1 MTKHIAFGILLMFVS
16 FPALA
21 QRPRT
26 SGSARGPIFELFGGY
41 ARTPIQSSETTTG
54 QGLVGSVAW
63 NAKSWLQIAAD
74 ASYNRGS
81 SSLTQNVLYG
91 NHYGPRV
98 FYRQRNKWSI
108 TPFAEALFGG
118 SHVSTKFTGISGYNF
133 SDNGFSMK
141 VGGGIDI
148 NLFPRLSIRLF
159 DADLY
164 RTSFFQTHQ
173 TTYWV
178 SSGLVIRLGGGGFRR

>member
-1 MTKHIAFGILLMFVS
+1 MIKRIAFGILLLFVS

-21 QRPRT
+21 QRPK
-26 SGSARGPIFELFGGY
+26 SPGSARGPVIELFGGY
-41 ARTPIQSSETTTG
+41 ARTPIKSGVTTTG
-54 QGLVGSVAW
+54 NGVVGSFAW

-81 SSLTQNVLYG
+81 SSLTENTLYG

-98 FYRQRNKWSI
+98 FYHHLSRSF

-118 SHVSTKFTGISGYNF
+118 SHVGTKFRAPGFRDY
-133 SDNGFSMK
+133 SDNGFSTK
-141 VGGGIDI
+141 IGGGVDF
-148 NLFPRLSIRLF
+148 NLIPHLSIRLF
-159 DADLY
+159 DVDLY
-164 RTSFFQTHQ
+164 RTSFFNSHQ
-173 TTYWV
+173 NTYWI